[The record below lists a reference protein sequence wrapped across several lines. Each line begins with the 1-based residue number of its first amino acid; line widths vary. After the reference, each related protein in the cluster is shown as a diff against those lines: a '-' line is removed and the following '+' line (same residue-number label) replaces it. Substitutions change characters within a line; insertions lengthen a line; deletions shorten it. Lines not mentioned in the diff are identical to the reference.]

1 MNEVFQ
7 SQYEKADTVLRDFM
21 GMIEQHVAWPNSDL
35 LRCFTDSFSTIL
47 EGLYREQVLLV
58 EALRRKE
65 QRIIELE
72 GVEWAEL
79 EEL

>member
-21 GMIEQHVAWPNSDL
+21 GMIEQHVDWPNSDL
-35 LRCFTDSFSTIL
+35 LRCFTNSFSTIL
-47 EGLYREQVLLV
+47 EGLYREQVLLL

-79 EEL
+79 EER